1 MGGREGEGEM
11 ATMRKSGTKIRARR
25 GKGAAAGAAHAS
37 GTARAT
43 VDAVHA
49 AGAAHAADTACAAA
63 GAALPG
69 VRLSAEVAE
78 CFRAWFRRSF
88 VNERAGRIGHTSYE
102 RAGALDDACGQGG
115 GARGMWY
122 ADAYE
127 RALLDHT
134 KPLTFDEA
142 GFLLRNPLVAMQLAL
157 GVTDLRGLRCLRRGL
172 THEINRLQQ
181 RAARSR
187 YYAADNA
194 RRRRLAAERRRITR
208 RRTTSPCP
216 TPDEFREA
224 FAHARDSD
232 EARLRFGGMV
242 HDLECHVDNCL
253 RFGPDGGIVGRNGG
267 IRAWI
272 AANAPELSPKY
283 KTIMRYKA
291 LARHLRQ
298 AVGLRDPVP
307 TSAVLPSAA
316 FPAGQAAAGTAAA
329 RECPP
334 ADAASA
340 AGDRPRDAPQ
350 EAVPAPRSGGD
361 GVRENS
367 AAGRG
372 ENYYAVNSHIE
383 AARRMVAE
391 LLAGGEGRGTTQG
404 LFERV
409 ERLLSQ

>member
-1 MGGREGEGEM
+1 M
-11 ATMRKSGTKIRARR
+11 AAIRKKDAARTSKATKTVRAA
-25 GKGAAAGAAHAS
+25 K
-37 GTARAT
+37 
-43 VDAVHA
+43 
-49 AGAAHAADTACAAA
+49 
-63 GAALPG
+63 AALPA
-69 VRLSAEVAE
+69 VKLSAEAAE
-78 CFRAWFRRSF
+78 CFRAWFRRNF

-102 RAGALDDACGQGG
+102 RAGELDDAYGQKG
-115 GARGMWY
+115 GARGIWY
-122 ADAYE
+122 GDAYE

-134 KPLTFDEA
+134 KQLSFEEA
-142 GFLLRNPLVAMQLAL
+142 GFLLRNPLIVMQLAL

-172 THEINRLQQ
+172 THEVNRLQQ

-224 FAHARDSD
+224 FARAKDSD

-242 HDLECHVDNCL
+242 HDLECYVDNCL
-253 RFGPDGGIVGRNGG
+253 RFGPDGEIVGRNGG

-291 LARHLRQ
+291 LAKRLRQ

-307 TSAVLPSAA
+307 TSAVLPSSAE
-316 FPAGQAAAGTAAA
+316 PCGGA
-329 RECPP
+329 R
-334 ADAASA
+334 
-340 AGDRPRDAPQ
+340 APD
-350 EAVPAPRSGGD
+350 ERRALD
-361 GVRENS
+361 D
-367 AAGRG
+367 
-372 ENYYAVNSHIE
+372 ENYYAINSHIG
-383 AARRMVAE
+383 AARRKVAE
-391 LLAGGEGRGTTQG
+391 LLSGEDGRGTTQG